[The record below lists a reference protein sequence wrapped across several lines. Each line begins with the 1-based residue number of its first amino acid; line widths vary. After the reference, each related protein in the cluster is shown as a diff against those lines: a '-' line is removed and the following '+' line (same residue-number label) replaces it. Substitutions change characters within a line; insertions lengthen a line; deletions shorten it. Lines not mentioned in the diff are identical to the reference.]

1 MAKKKLQSKKRRA
14 VAVPIASMGD
24 IAFLLIIFFMV
35 CSQISKDKPKP
46 MTLPWSEYVE
56 KREIDV
62 VARVQIDKDGNIW
75 LDGHQYDSPKDI
87 EWGIRALT
95 ANTNDDEQRQVQFS
109 CDTNLPKEQF
119 EPVLEAITA
128 GGGILLAVGEDT
140 PQQ

>member
-1 MAKKKLQSKKRRA
+1 
-14 VAVPIASMGD
+14 MGD

-35 CSQISKDKPKP
+35 CSQVSKNKPKP
-46 MTLPWSEYVE
+46 KTLPWSEWVE
-56 KREIDV
+56 KREIEV
-62 VARVQIDKDGNIW
+62 VAYVEIDKDGNIY
-75 LDGHQYDSPKDI
+75 LDNHQYDSPKDI

-95 ANTNDDEQRQVQFS
+95 ANTTDDAERQVQFS

-119 EPVLEAITA
+119 EPVLEAIAA

>member
-46 MTLPWSEYVE
+46 MVLPWSEFVE

-95 ANTNDDEQRQVQFS
+95 ANTTDDLERQVQFS